1 MWMKPNK
8 ANSSVHDRFSP
19 VTPPARIVRRTKS
32 MHARNYDR
40 MSNEAIGSSP
50 LRSLQKFKMSQ
61 RIFGCR
67 ISMRD
72 NAGVTR
78 WVGGVS
84 WAVVADRWS
93 QWIVIMFES
102 LVSRLTSP
110 PVSRRRHTV
119 HTAREVCSEP
129 EEEAAAPAQRR
140 SRTAKHLLDKR
151 RKARLSCA
159 DLTAATNAEPER
171 SRMDALKAFLPLRQS
186 KSLGRLDGLKEV
198 SCY

>member
-1 MWMKPNK
+1 
-8 ANSSVHDRFSP
+8 
-19 VTPPARIVRRTKS
+19 
-32 MHARNYDR
+32 
-40 MSNEAIGSSP
+40 
-50 LRSLQKFKMSQ
+50 
-61 RIFGCR
+61 
-67 ISMRD
+67 
-72 NAGVTR
+72 
-78 WVGGVS
+78 
-84 WAVVADRWS
+84 
-93 QWIVIMFES
+93 MFES

-119 HTAREVCSEP
+119 HASREVCSEP

-140 SRTAKHLLDKR
+140 SRTAKQLLDKR

-198 SCY
+198 HAENAARGLRRPSHARAPASRTCRCPSRPSPHNLTQSKTPYSSTNKIPHKFTS